1 VSQVDDLEQAIL
13 ARAEQLARQYRE
25 RASRNRDNIL
35 REAAE
40 RRRLREQREEA
51 SARALGER
59 AFRQQVQASEL
70 KMQSQLDRTR
80 WNLVQSVERRLAER
94 MRHFMADEDAY
105 LAFLKELIV
114 ASARAIEDDR
124 LEVLANA
131 ADIKRLSR
139 VWEAVAAALPGREL
153 RLADEPLAT
162 LGGVLVR
169 SAEGHIRVD
178 NSFEGRLARLAPPI
192 AQVISERL
200 LPSGLDTGNLF
211 TG

>member
-1 VSQVDDLEQAIL
+1 MSQVDDLEQAIL

-25 RASRNRDNIL
+25 RANRSRDNIL

-40 RRRLREQREEA
+40 KRRLREQREEA

-70 KMQSQLDRTR
+70 TMQSQLDRTR
-80 WNLVQSVERRLAER
+80 WNLMQSVERRLAER
-94 MRHFMADEDAY
+94 MRLFMTDEDAY
-105 LAFLKELIV
+105 LAFLKDLIV
-114 ASARAIEDDR
+114 ASAHAIEDDR

-131 ADIKRLSR
+131 ADIKRLPR
-139 VWEAVAAALPGREL
+139 VWETVAAALPERDL
-153 RLADEPLAT
+153 RLVEEPLAT

-169 SAEGHIRVD
+169 SADRRIRVD
-178 NSFEGRLARLAPPI
+178 NSFEGRLARLGPQI
-192 AQVISERL
+192 TQVIFERL

>member
-1 VSQVDDLEQAIL
+1 MSQVDDLERAIL

-94 MRHFMADEDAY
+94 MRLFMADEDAY

-114 ASARAIEDDR
+114 ASAHAIEDDR
-124 LEVLANA
+124 LEVLANT
-131 ADIKRLSR
+131 ADIKRLPR

-178 NSFEGRLARLAPPI
+178 NTFEGRLARLAPPI